1 MCAGTTVILNVLR
14 EGTFVPLSV
23 LQVGGRPE
31 PDVLKQ
37 PRTCVHCVL
46 GCSQQHIAELP
57 QWILPTIE
65 QDWEDEIKIECWTAR
80 VANRMTAL
88 RLTAQIVV
96 CESWCRHTIITSYF
110 TSLLNANVV
119 AGCKRLLL
127 IDSRWNYMFTAWMNI
142 RLKYI
147 GFYVLF
153 KSFVIFAKYT
163 QLWIVSNRNN

>member
-14 EGTFVPLSV
+14 EGTFAPLSV

-37 PRTCVHCVL
+37 PRPCVHCVL

-96 CESWCRHTIITSYF
+96 CES
-110 TSLLNANVV
+110 
-119 AGCKRLLL
+119 
-127 IDSRWNYMFTAWMNI
+127 
-142 RLKYI
+142 
-147 GFYVLF
+147 
-153 KSFVIFAKYT
+153 
-163 QLWIVSNRNN
+163 